1 MCTMLMHS
9 WVLVVYLLF
18 APKSLYF
25 DSIDCMLNSARRI
38 LLYTLPSVDRVRCT
52 RLLWRQQTNKR
63 NCVQS
68 REKNKR
74 KRVQSDPMDLIGVE
88 TECDRASS
96 RLKTNGAWKNKRNW
110 LTQFVAAVFFCAR
123 HGEISIDG
131 NGWNQSIAIRC
142 PFFLND
148 GSEEIDRLLSLGVFR
163 CASILSSCV
172 AFWIRKRAD
181 TTQSHTDK
189 ITLMWSFVRIG
200 IVLHA
205 Q

>member
-1 MCTMLMHS
+1 MVVCTAIFVKLSGTQYSVLLLNSQHIRSMSVFLLRLCVYRRQLPVLVVFFFSSLTSSTSSVADTMCTMLMHS

-131 NGWNQSIAIRC
+131 NG
-142 PFFLND
+142 
-148 GSEEIDRLLSLGVFR
+148 
-163 CASILSSCV
+163 
-172 AFWIRKRAD
+172 
-181 TTQSHTDK
+181 
-189 ITLMWSFVRIG
+189 
-200 IVLHA
+200 
-205 Q
+205 